1 MSKQFKTRGERRIYQ
16 LLQRL
21 PSEQFY
27 HYYEPRL
34 MTENGSLKPDF
45 VIVSATLGV
54 IVVEVK
60 DWKRIVSGNQQE
72 FEIETVEGEIIPI
85 ENPVVTAENYAYT
98 LASLFQKRREWLVKR
113 LAKLRLPF
121 PWQPAV
127 VLPNISQKVIDEFV
141 KAGIWEKG
149 IVLGK
154 ESIENLVSFETAL
167 KNLPWKFKLQES
179 LNEPI
184 LNTIRGVLQPML
196 IVETDTE
203 DSGTLSRAQTRIVME
218 EINEAAENLLVRLV
232 VGVAG
237 SGKTLVITRRVRY
250 LKEHFPNYK
259 ILVMA
264 YNRDLVNDIKNRIGD
279 DDVDVYG
286 FHQLCHKISP
296 PPRGEFVDVRRWV
309 ERNVSDLVEQTGLTS
324 QYITE
329 EIDWRKDAEIFTD
342 AAYLAAV
349 RKGRVQRLTQEK
361 RQLINEIF
369 NRYRQHQEELRQA
382 GKMWMD
388 GADLALTALEVVEQ
402 GHPLKHHYDAVLID
416 EAQDFAPPWIKLAKL
431 LQKPTGTMLLC
442 EDPLQSLFR
451 SFTWQEKGVSVVGR
465 SVTLR
470 VPFRSS
476 REICTAAYS
485 LIEADAVLNAEKNVE
500 PNLTSQEISS
510 GDLPILLECADMN
523 SEFEAVES
531 RIDALLNAGVKAHK
545 IAVLCHSHYVM
556 NQFKDLEKR
565 GCILKTFGTMKGLE
579 FQAVFVPHLQ
589 DVFQRADAEDG
600 ISTVRRKIF
609 TAMTRAKELL
619 VISYQNTLPDALQPL
634 LECTQ
639 LEVIGK

>member
-1 MSKQFKTRGERRIYQ
+1 MSRQFKTSGERRIYQ

-21 PSEQFY
+21 PNHYYDF
-27 HYYEPRL
+27 YYEPRL
-34 MTENGSLKPDF
+34 MVEKGSLKPDF
-45 VIVSATLGV
+45 VIISANLGV
-54 IVVEVK
+54 IVLEVK

-72 FEIETVEGEIIPI
+72 FEIETANGELIPV

-98 LASLFQKRREWLVKR
+98 LAHLFQKRQEWLVKR
-113 LAKLRLPF
+113 MAKLRLPF

-127 VLPNISQKVIDEFV
+127 VLSNVSQKTIDGFV
-141 KAGIWEKG
+141 RAGIWEKG
-149 IVLGK
+149 AVLGK
-154 ESIENLVSFETAL
+154 EAIENLASFETAL
-167 KNLPWKFKLQES
+167 KNLPWKFKLDEP
-179 LNEPI
+179 LTEPI
-184 LNTIRGVLQPML
+184 LNTIRGILHPTL

-218 EINEAAENLLVRLV
+218 EVNEAAENLLVRLV

-237 SGKTLVITRRVRY
+237 SGKTLVITQRIRY

-264 YNRDLVNDIKNRIGD
+264 YNRDLVSDLKSRIKS

-296 PPRGEFVDVRRWV
+296 PPRGDFVDVRHWV
-309 ERNVSDLVEQTGLTS
+309 ERHAGDLVEQTGLTA

-329 EIDWRKDAEIFTD
+329 EIDWRKDAEIFSD
-342 AAYLAAV
+342 DDYLAAV
-349 RKGRVQRLTQEK
+349 RKGRIQRLTREK
-361 RQLINEIF
+361 RQIINEIF
-369 NRYRQHQEELRQA
+369 NRYRQHQDELRRN

-388 GADLALTALEVVEQ
+388 GADLALTALEVLEQ
-402 GHPLKHHYDAVLID
+402 GHPLKHTYDAVLID

-451 SFTWQEKGVSVVGR
+451 SFTWQEKGLSVVGR

-485 LIEADAVLNAEKNVE
+485 LVEADAFLSAEKNVE

-510 GDLPILLECADMN
+510 GEIPILLECADMDA
-523 SEFEAVES
+523 EFTAIER
-531 RIDALLNAGVKAHK
+531 RIDELLAAHVKPQN
-545 IAVLCHSHYVM
+545 IAILCHSHYVL
-556 NQFKDLEKR
+556 NQFRGFEER

-579 FQAVFVPHLQ
+579 FQAVFVPHLH

-600 ISTVRRKIF
+600 VSTVRRKIF
-609 TAMTRAKELL
+609 TAMMRAREVL
-619 VISYQNTLPDALQPL
+619 VLSYQNALPDALQPL
-634 LECTQ
+634 LDYMQ
-639 LEVIGK
+639 LEVVGK